1 MADGIGELLA
11 RHLDRNG
18 PGTGAELQA
27 ALGVEAFPLWRAAR
41 TTPGLLTIRVGRR
54 YVRLDR
60 KVDGYA
66 RLSPSIQREF
76 LTYTVVGTESEEEQ
90 VRARVAELGRHFA
103 AVSDRKLALAREVM
117 TDVGAEIGVDL
128 VTDPRTCVLV
138 AGDIVYRMAHEVD
151 RPERSTGTMVNGS
164 DLDIVVIVADDAG
177 PGLPAALDATIHRKK
192 HRYLSSPAFREEI
205 DYVVKP
211 LTAVADQARFDTFR
225 RMVACKIIDE
235 AELLLGSAALFQQAR
250 DLLDRSGVIDRL
262 RGMERDAIAQRAE
275 REDELLRTPNERLS
289 GEDLVL
295 FLTDEESEEFE

>member
-1 MADGIGELLA
+1 MADDVGRLLA
-11 RHLDRNG
+11 RHLERHG
-18 PGTGAELQA
+18 PGTGAEVQSV
-27 ALGVEAFPLWRAAR
+27 LGLEAFGLWRAAR
-41 TTPGLLTIRVGRR
+41 TTPGVVSARVGRR

-76 LTYTVVGTESEEEQ
+76 LTYTVVGSEKDGDL
-90 VRARVAELGRHFA
+90 VRARVADLERHFG

-117 TDVGAEIGVDL
+117 TDVGVEVGVDL
-128 VTDPRTCVLV
+128 ATDPRTCVLV

-151 RPERSTGTMVNGS
+151 RPERSTGTIVNGS
-164 DLDIVVIVADDAG
+164 DLDIVVVVADDAG
-177 PGLPAALDATIHRKK
+177 PDLPAALDGAIHRKK

-211 LTAVADQARFDTFR
+211 LSTVADQARFDTFR

-235 AELLLGSAALFQQAR
+235 AELLLGNAALFRQAR
-250 DLLDRSGVIDRL
+250 DLLGRSGVIDRL
-262 RGMERDAIAQRAE
+262 RAMERDAITQRAE
-275 REDELLRTPNERLS
+275 RESELLRTPNERLS
-289 GEDLVL
+289 SSELVL